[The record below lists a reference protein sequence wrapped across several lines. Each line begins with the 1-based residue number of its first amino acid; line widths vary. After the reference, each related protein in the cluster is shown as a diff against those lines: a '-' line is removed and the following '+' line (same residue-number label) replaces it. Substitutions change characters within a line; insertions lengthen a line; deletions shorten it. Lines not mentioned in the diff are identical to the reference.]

1 MFYTNV
7 QPHGNFIALRGIN
20 NHGESFKNKIP
31 YEPTLYVQSQKAQNP
46 QWKTLDGKPV
56 AAVKWGSMKDSRQ
69 AMKEYG
75 GDVFGVDQFQ
85 YSFISDQYRG
95 LIDYDL
101 TKIKIAFIDIET
113 SSEFGFPNIRQANE
127 EVLAISI
134 KMNGRFRVYACGDYV
149 PSNGVEYIHCMEE
162 EHLLEQFISD
172 WAADYPD
179 IVTGW
184 NSRFFDIP
192 YLMNRIRRLLGE
204 KAANRLSPWG
214 WYKETEVSLIGGRK
228 QQVFDLVGLASIDY
242 LDAYKKFMYVNQ
254 ESYALNHIAYTEL
267 GEKKLDYSE
276 ASSLHELYK
285 TNFQKFVDYN
295 VHDVVL
301 VERLEE
307 KLKLMELIIS
317 LAYMAKCNFN
327 DVFSPVKMWDCIIYN
342 HLREQNIVI
351 PPKSHEVKDSAY
363 EGAYVKDPQVGRHKW
378 VCSFDLNSLY
388 PHLIMQYNISPETI
402 KGTHPEARKD
412 SSGHHVMVES
422 MLDMEMDTQFL
433 KDNNLTMTPNG
444 SLYTRKKQGFLPAL
458 MEKMYTDRVKYK
470 KMMIAEQ
477 KKGKAAD
484 TNKLAQYHNMQINLK
499 IALNSAYGA
508 LGNQWF
514 RFYDMRNAEAVSVAG
529 QLSIRWAERAVNQ
542 YLNKILETD
551 GTDYVIAS
559 DTDSLYVA
567 FDTFINKV
575 GLTDTEKAI
584 EFMDKVC
591 NGKLQDVID
600 NCYDNMADYVNAFQQ
615 KMVMKREVLA
625 DVGIWT
631 AKKRYI
637 LNVHNSEGVQYE
649 EPKLKIMGIEAVKS
663 STPETCRNAL
673 KDAFKLIMN
682 GTEDQVIEFIEIFK
696 SKFKTLPPEEVSFP
710 RSVKGLAKYKDSAS
724 VYRKSTPLHVKGSLI
739 YNMMLEKN
747 RLTKKY
753 PIIQEGEKIKYT
765 YLKEPNPTGDSS
777 IAMLNELPKEFKLET
792 YIDYDRQFE
801 KAFLDPMKVLLQTI
815 GWQHEKKANIMD
827 FFS

>member
-7 QPHGNFIALRGIN
+7 QSLGNYIALRGIDER
-20 NHGESFKNKIP
+20 GESIRRKIH
-31 YEPTLYVQSQKAQNP
+31 YEPTLYVTAQKQS
-46 QWKTLDGKPV
+46 QWKTLDGKMVSP
-56 AAVKWGSMKDSRQ
+56 VKWGPMKDTRQ
-69 AMKEYG
+69 AMREYP
-75 GDVFGVDQFQ
+75 GDVFGIEGFQ
-85 YSFISDQYRG
+85 YSFISDNYPG
-95 LIDYDL
+95 LVNYEL
-101 TKIKIAFIDIET
+101 SKIRIAFIDIEC
-113 SSEFGFPNIRQANE
+113 SSEYGFPDIRRANE

-134 KMNGRFRVYACGDYV
+134 KIGDDFKVYGCGEYN
-149 PSNGVEYIHCMEE
+149 PSPGVKYINCPNEE
-162 EHLLEQFISD
+162 GLLKSFIDD
-172 WAADYPD
+172 WASNYPD

-192 YLMNRIRRLLGE
+192 YLMNRIIRILGE
-204 KAANRLSPWG
+204 KYANKLSPWG
-214 WYKETEVSLIGGRK
+214 WFKENEVT
-228 QQVFDLVGLASIDY
+228 LVGNRRHQVYELVGISSIDY
-242 LDAYKKFMYVNQ
+242 MDAYKKFTYVNQ
-254 ESYALNHIAYTEL
+254 ESYSLNHIAYAEL

-276 ASSLHELYK
+276 ASTLHELYR

-295 VHDVVL
+295 VHDVIL

-307 KLKLMELIIS
+307 KMKLMEMIIS

-342 HLREQNIVI
+342 HLREQKIVI
-351 PPKSHEVKDSAY
+351 PPKKHEQKSEAY
-363 EGAYVKDPQVGRHKW
+363 EGAYVKEPQLGRHKW

-388 PHLIMQYNISPETI
+388 PHLIMQYNISPETLL
-402 KGTHPEARKD
+402 KMYPRDK
-412 SSGHHVMVES
+412 MVEAL
-422 MLDMEMDTQFL
+422 LDGEIDTQFL
-433 KDNNLTMTPNG
+433 KDQNMTMTPNG

-470 KMMIAEQ
+470 KMMIEEQ
-477 KKGKAAD
+477 KKGKSAD

-514 RFYDMRNAEAVSVAG
+514 RYYDVRNAEAVSVAG

-542 YLNKILETD
+542 YLNKVLETENK
-551 GTDYVIAS
+551 DYVLAS
-559 DTDSLYVA
+559 DTDSLYVTMEA
-567 FDTFINKV
+567 MVEKV
-575 GLTDTEKAI
+575 GLTDT
-584 EFMDKVC
+584 DKIINFLDTVC
-591 NGKLQDVID
+591 DGKIQKVID
-600 NCYDNMADYVNAFQQ
+600 DCYGELAEYINAFQQ

-631 AKKRYI
+631 GKKHYI

-663 STPETCRNAL
+663 STPEHCRNAL
-673 KDAFKLIMN
+673 KKAFKIVVN
-682 GTEDQVIEFIEIFK
+682 GTEDDVIEYIEKFKGQFK
-696 SKFKTLPPEEVSFP
+696 SLSAEEVSFP
-710 RSVKGLAKYKDSAS
+710 RSVKGLSKYQDSVT

-739 YNMMLEKN
+739 YNMMLKKN
-747 RLTKKY
+747 KLTKKY

-765 YLKEPNPTGDSS
+765 YLKEPNPSGDSA
-777 IAMLNELPKEFKLET
+777 IAMLTTLPKEFNLEE

-801 KAFLDPMKVLLQTI
+801 KSFLDPMKGILEKI
-815 GWQHEKKANIMD
+815 GWDYEKKSTIMD

>member
-7 QPHGNFIALRGIN
+7 QPHGNFIAIRGIN
-20 NHGESFKNKIP
+20 SRGESFKSKTP
-31 YEPTLYVQSQKAQNP
+31 YEPTLYVQSQKSQDP
-46 QWKTLDGKPV
+46 QWKTLEGKKV

-75 GDVFGVDQFQ
+75 GDVFGIDQFQ
-85 YSFISDQYRG
+85 YSFISDQYSG

-101 TKIKIAFIDIET
+101 AKIKIAFIDIET

-149 PSNGVEYIHCMEE
+149 PSNGVEYIHCMDEE
-162 EHLLEQFISD
+162 NLLERFISD
-172 WAADYPD
+172 WVADYPD

-192 YLMNRIRRLLGE
+192 YLVNRIRRLLGE
-204 KAANRLSPWG
+204 KAVNRLSPWG
-214 WYKETEVSLIGGRK
+214 WFKETEISLLGGRK

-317 LAYMAKCNFN
+317 LAYMAKCNYN

-422 MLDMEMDTQFL
+422 MLDMEMDTEFL
-433 KDNNLTMTPNG
+433 KENDLTMTPNG
-444 SLYTRKKQGFLPAL
+444 SLYSRKKQGFLPAL

-470 KMMIAEQ
+470 QLMIGEQ

-542 YLNKILETD
+542 YLNKILGTD

-591 NGKLQDVID
+591 DGKLQDVID
-600 NCYDNMADYVNAFQQ
+600 NCYDDMAEYVNAFQQ

-682 GTEDQVIEFIEIFK
+682 GTEEQVIEFIELFK
-696 SKFKTLPPEEVSFP
+696 TKFKTLPPEEVSFP
-710 RSVKGLAKYKDSAS
+710 RSVKGLAKYRDSAS

-747 RLTKKY
+747 KLTKKY

-801 KAFLDPMKVLLQTI
+801 KAFLDPMKILLQTI
-815 GWQHEKKANIMD
+815 GWEHEKKSNIMG

>member
-7 QPHGNFIALRGIN
+7 QSLGNYIALRGIDER
-20 NHGESFKNKIP
+20 GESIRRKIH
-31 YEPTLYVQSQKAQNP
+31 YEPTLYVTAQKQS
-46 QWKTLDGKPV
+46 QWKTLDGKMVSP
-56 AAVKWGSMKDSRQ
+56 VKWGPMKDTRQ
-69 AMKEYG
+69 AMREYP
-75 GDVFGVDQFQ
+75 GDVFGIEGFQ
-85 YSFISDQYRG
+85 YSFISDNYPG
-95 LIDYDL
+95 LVNYEL
-101 TKIKIAFIDIET
+101 SKIRVAFIDIEC
-113 SSEFGFPNIRQANE
+113 SSEYGFPDIRRANE

-134 KMNGRFRVYACGDYV
+134 KIGDDFKVYGCGEYN
-149 PSNGVEYIHCMEE
+149 PSPGVKYINCPNEE
-162 EHLLEQFISD
+162 GLLKSFIDD
-172 WAADYPD
+172 WASNYPD

-192 YLMNRIRRLLGE
+192 YLMNRIIRILGE
-204 KAANRLSPWG
+204 KYANKLSPWG
-214 WYKETEVSLIGGRK
+214 WFKENEVT
-228 QQVFDLVGLASIDY
+228 LVGNRRHQVYELVGISSIDY
-242 LDAYKKFMYVNQ
+242 MDAYKKFTYVNQ
-254 ESYALNHIAYTEL
+254 ESYSLNHIAYAEL

-276 ASSLHELYK
+276 ASTLHELYR

-295 VHDVVL
+295 VHDVIL

-307 KLKLMELIIS
+307 KMKLMEMIIS

-342 HLREQNIVI
+342 HLREQKIVI
-351 PPKSHEVKDSAY
+351 PPKKHEQKSEAY
-363 EGAYVKDPQVGRHKW
+363 EGAYVKEPQLGRHKW

-388 PHLIMQYNISPETI
+388 PHLIMQYNISPETLL
-402 KGTHPEARKD
+402 KMYPRDK
-412 SSGHHVMVES
+412 MVEAL
-422 MLDMEMDTQFL
+422 LDGEIDTQFL
-433 KDNNLTMTPNG
+433 KDQNMTMTPNG

-470 KMMIAEQ
+470 KMMIEEQ
-477 KKGKAAD
+477 KKGKSAD

-514 RFYDMRNAEAVSVAG
+514 RYYDVRNAEAVSVAG

-542 YLNKILETD
+542 YLNKVLETED
-551 GTDYVIAS
+551 KDYVLAS
-559 DTDSLYVA
+559 DTDSLYVTMEA
-567 FDTFINKV
+567 MVDKV
-575 GLTDTEKAI
+575 GLTDT
-584 EFMDKVC
+584 DKIINFLDTVC
-591 NGKLQDVID
+591 DGKIQKVID
-600 NCYDNMADYVNAFQQ
+600 DCYGELAEYINAFQQ

-631 AKKRYI
+631 GKKHYI

-663 STPETCRNAL
+663 STPEHCRNAL
-673 KDAFKLIMN
+673 KKAFKIVVN
-682 GTEDQVIEFIEIFK
+682 GTEDDVIEYIEKFKGQFK
-696 SKFKTLPPEEVSFP
+696 SLSAEEVSFP
-710 RSVKGLAKYKDSAS
+710 RSVKGLSKYQDSVT

-739 YNMMLEKN
+739 YNMMLKKN
-747 RLTKKY
+747 KLTKKY

-765 YLKEPNPTGDSS
+765 YLKEPNPSGDSA
-777 IAMLNELPKEFKLET
+777 IAMLTTLPKEFNLEE

-801 KAFLDPMKVLLQTI
+801 KSFLDPMKGILEKI
-815 GWQHEKKANIMD
+815 GWDYEKKSTIMD

>member
-1 MFYTNV
+1 
-7 QPHGNFIALRGIN
+7 
-20 NHGESFKNKIP
+20 
-31 YEPTLYVQSQKAQNP
+31 
-46 QWKTLDGKPV
+46 
-56 AAVKWGSMKDSRQ
+56 
-69 AMKEYG
+69 
-75 GDVFGVDQFQ
+75 
-85 YSFISDQYRG
+85 
-95 LIDYDL
+95 
-101 TKIKIAFIDIET
+101 
-113 SSEFGFPNIRQANE
+113 
-127 EVLAISI
+127 
-134 KMNGRFRVYACGDYV
+134 
-149 PSNGVEYIHCMEE
+149 
-162 EHLLEQFISD
+162 
-172 WAADYPD
+172 
-179 IVTGW
+179 
-184 NSRFFDIP
+184 
-192 YLMNRIRRLLGE
+192 
-204 KAANRLSPWG
+204 
-214 WYKETEVSLIGGRK
+214 
-228 QQVFDLVGLASIDY
+228 
-242 LDAYKKFMYVNQ
+242 
-254 ESYALNHIAYTEL
+254 
-267 GEKKLDYSE
+267 
-276 ASSLHELYK
+276 
-285 TNFQKFVDYN
+285 
-295 VHDVVL
+295 
-301 VERLEE
+301 
-307 KLKLMELIIS
+307 
-317 LAYMAKCNFN
+317 
-327 DVFSPVKMWDCIIYN
+327 
-342 HLREQNIVI
+342 
-351 PPKSHEVKDSAY
+351 
-363 EGAYVKDPQVGRHKW
+363 VKDPQVGRHKW

-388 PHLIMQYNISPETI
+388 PHLIMQYNISPETL
-402 KGTHPEARKD
+402 KGTHPNARKD

-422 MLDMEMDTQFL
+422 MLDREMDTKFL
-433 KDNNLTMTPNG
+433 KEIDLTMTPNG

-470 KMMIAEQ
+470 DLMIAEQ

-514 RFYDMRNAEAVSVAG
+514 RFYDVRNAEAVSVAG

-542 YLNKILETD
+542 YLNKILGTD

-575 GLTDTEKAI
+575 GLTDTDKII

-591 NGKLQDVID
+591 DGKLQGVID
-600 NCYDNMADYVNAFQQ
+600 NCYDEMADYVNAFQQ

-637 LNVHNSEGVQYE
+637 LNVHNSEGVQYD

-682 GTEDQVIEFIEIFK
+682 GTEEQVIEFIEIFK
-696 SKFKTLPPEEVSFP
+696 TKFKTLPPEEVSFP
-710 RSVKGLAKYKDSAS
+710 RSVKGLAKYRDAAS

-747 RLTKKY
+747 KLTKKY

-765 YLKEPNPTGDSS
+765 YLKEPNPTGDSA

-792 YIDYDRQFE
+792 YIDYDLQFE

-815 GWQHEKKANIMD
+815 GWEHEKKSNIMD